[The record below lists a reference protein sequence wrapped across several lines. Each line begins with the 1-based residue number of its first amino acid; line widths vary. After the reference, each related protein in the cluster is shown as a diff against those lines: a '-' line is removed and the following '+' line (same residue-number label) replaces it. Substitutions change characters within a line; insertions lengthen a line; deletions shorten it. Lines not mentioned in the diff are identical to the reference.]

1 MWIHVDLNYHLII
14 LNWDI
19 APTCPLCQEEN
30 EAVEHVLAKCPMSWK
45 LRVDLFDSHF
55 TTIADILERYEI
67 SRYVKFMIRIQ
78 ARQNI
83 GNEKD

>member
-1 MWIHVDLNYHLII
+1 MSSLPI
-14 LNWDI
+14 
-19 APTCPLCQEEN
+19 EN

-55 TTIADILERYEI
+55 TTVADILERYEI

-83 GNEKD
+83 GNEKDQREPWGPGKHQDPHH